1 MEIGSRGQAW
11 HEAGRR
17 EAARITWKFSWSRWV
32 TSAAFLL
39 VLLVAAILE
48 SGGDAIVRIGLH
60 SHSSVT
66 RLGLCSAPPF
76 CSPMD
81 SQRTALGFWKAAGGL
96 RHSVLPCG
104 TGDQLVWLRPP
115 ANASDYHRGHIDNRG
130 RTDDYLL
137 GWIEEMSIPTWQAPL
152 VRRSQLGIRP
162 GSPHSPKN
170 SHLALRNRS

>member
-60 SHSSVT
+60 SHSFVT
-66 RLGLCSAPPF
+66 RLGFFVLGAAVLFSYGITVNAPPWDF
-76 CSPMD
+76 G
-81 SQRTALGFWKAAGGL
+81 RLLGVYVTLFFLVAQAINWFGFGLQPTLPIIIGGTLIIAGGL
-96 RHSVLPCG
+96 TIAFWG
-104 TGDQLVWLRPP
+104 G
-115 ANASDYHRGHIDNRG
+115 
-130 RTDDYLL
+130 
-137 GWIEEMSIPTWQAPL
+137 
-152 VRRSQLGIRP
+152 
-162 GSPHSPKN
+162 
-170 SHLALRNRS
+170 